1 MTSGAAVAFVVD
13 EQDWNRSG
21 EGGRRKRAEVSLEQ
35 ARDELEAKVQEW
47 TAAPL

>member
-35 ARDELEAKVQEW
+35 ARDELEDEDW
-47 TAAPL
+47 RWPR